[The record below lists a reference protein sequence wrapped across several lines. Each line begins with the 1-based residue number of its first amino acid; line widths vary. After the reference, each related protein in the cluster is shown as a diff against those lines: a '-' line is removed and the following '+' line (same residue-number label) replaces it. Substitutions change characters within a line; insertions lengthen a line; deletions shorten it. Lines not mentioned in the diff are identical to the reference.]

1 MSLSKEDILTANDPN
16 LLEVQV
22 PEWRGSVFLRV
33 MTVGERDRYELEW
46 NRTNGEI
53 PDFRTK
59 FLACCLAD
67 AKGKRLFTDAEITEL
82 CEKSSKVMHRLWR
95 AAMDHNDLS
104 EPKVEEAAKNS

>member
-1 MSLSKEDILTANDPN
+1 MSLSKEDILAAADPN

-46 NRTNGEI
+46 NRTDGKI

-59 FLACCLAD
+59 FLACCLANS
-67 AKGKRLFTDAEITEL
+67 KGERLFTDEEVASL
-82 CEKSSKVMHRLWR
+82 SAKNAKVMNRLWK

-104 EPKVEEAAKNS
+104 EPKVEEEAKNS